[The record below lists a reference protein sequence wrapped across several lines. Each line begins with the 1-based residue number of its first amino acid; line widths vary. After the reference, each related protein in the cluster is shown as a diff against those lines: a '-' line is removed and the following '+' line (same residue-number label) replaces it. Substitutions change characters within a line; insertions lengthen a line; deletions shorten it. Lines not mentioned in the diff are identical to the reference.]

1 MPANEPLISAQDSA
15 WHRQPTMWIVLGVL
29 AFTFVSSGVLLYLAV
44 TNPPELI
51 DKTAVS
57 IKAPAGGPIRD

>member
-1 MPANEPLISAQDSA
+1 MNIKETEILAEDSA
-15 WHRQPTMWIVLGVL
+15 WHRQPTVWIVLGVL
-29 AFTFVSSGVLLYLAV
+29 AFTFLSSGVLLYLAV

-57 IKAPAGGPIRD
+57 VKAPAGSPIRD